1 MKLGAL
7 LTQQTTGVERIQVHL
22 VDTRNCTLCLR
33 LNTSR
38 MKSSKAMP
46 LTTNDLDNYM
56 PRWKDTS
63 RSELPTAAEL
73 YVYLTSLN
81 SRFLRQPRQSSSQMS
96 HLLRAK

>member
-22 VDTRNCTLCLR
+22 VDNLNCILCLR
-33 LNTSR
+33 FNASR
-38 MKSSKAMP
+38 MKFNKAMP
-46 LTTNDLDNYM
+46 LTTNDLDNCM

-63 RSELPTAAEL
+63 SSELPTAAEL

-81 SRFLRQPRQSSSQMS
+81 NHFLTGNLGKAPVRCRIY
-96 HLLRAK
+96 